1 MSLEN
6 LVLAL
11 DPLMNEYQLLSSE
24 LERLN
29 SLYTEV
35 QEEKA
40 LSKNTARGS
49 TVFVSQQNQVLN
61 SVATSRISVISKMAD
76 IRRNIEELKI
86 KEFNANKSLK
96 TDENGVDSALVK
108 EMLSTIFAMK
118 DAELSQFI
126 PETEEIQPGEV
137 AEEAEAN
144 LAEAL
149 ALISDYS
156 PDSNPSVEEDS
167 PEAQYETLKRITDK
181 ELLEVVYDV
190 TTSKFLVLSTA
201 PTDSGS
207 LVSEI
212 YLQNHAPELLPI
224 ISTLTV
230 QELDMEAE
238 LVVTNLKTFPLVET
252 A

>member
-11 DPLMNEYQLLSSE
+11 DPLMTEYQLLSSE

-118 DAELSQFI
+118 DADLSQFI

-137 AEEAEAN
+137 TEEAEAN

-149 ALISDYS
+149 ALISEYS

-207 LVSEI
+207 LVSET

-224 ISTLTV
+224 LSNLTV

-238 LVVTNLKTFPLVET
+238 LAITNLKTFPLVET

>member
-1 MSLEN
+1 MPLEN

-11 DPLMNEYQLLSSE
+11 DPLMTEYQLLSSE

-40 LSKNTARGS
+40 LSKNNARGS

-108 EMLSTIFAMK
+108 EMLSTIFSMK
-118 DAELSQFI
+118 DADLSQFV
-126 PETEEIQPGEV
+126 PETGEVQPGE
-137 AEEAEAN
+137 ATEDAEAN
-144 LAEAL
+144 LAEAI

-156 PDSNPSVEEDS
+156 SDSTTSVEEDS
-167 PEAQYETLKRITDK
+167 QEAQYETLKYITDK
-181 ELLEVVYDV
+181 ELLEVVYDI

-207 LVSEI
+207 LVSET

-224 ISTLTV
+224 LSTLEV

-238 LVVTNLKTFPLVET
+238 LVITNLKTFPLVET
-252 A
+252 V

>member
-11 DPLMNEYQLLSSE
+11 DPLMTEYQLLSSE

-137 AEEAEAN
+137 ADEAEAN

-156 PDSNPSVEEDS
+156 PDSATSAEEDS
-167 PEAQYETLKRITDK
+167 PEAQYETLKHITDK

-207 LVSEI
+207 LVSET

>member
-1 MSLEN
+1 MPLEN
-6 LVLAL
+6 LSLNL
-11 DPLMNEYQLLSSE
+11 EPLMTEYHLLGQE
-24 LERLN
+24 LSRLDA
-29 SLYTEV
+29 LYDEV
-35 QEEKA
+35 KQEKEV
-40 LSKNTARGS
+40 SKLGTRGS
-49 TVFVSQQNQVLN
+49 TVFTSQQNQVLN
-61 SVATSRISVISKMAD
+61 SVATSRISVISKMSD

-118 DAELSQFI
+118 DADLSQFI

-137 AEEAEAN
+137 TEEAEAN

-156 PDSNPSVEEDS
+156 PDSTPSAEEDS
-167 PEAQYETLKRITDK
+167 PEAQYETLKHITDK

-207 LVSEI
+207 LVSET